1 MELMDLL
8 LERNLQ
14 QTKEIVIPGELA
26 EHKFVI
32 RALNSQECNNNRKQ
46 CMNITKNSV
55 DLDQGKLNA
64 LNVLAACVVPNF
76 RDASFIS
83 RAGVTLPIDLV
94 YKVLKPGEIEK
105 LANAILEYSGFGA
118 ELEEIP
124 KK

>member
-32 RALNSQECNNNRKQ
+32 RALNSQEWNNNRKQ

-76 RDASFIS
+76 RDAGFIS
-83 RAGVTLPIDLV
+83 HAGVTLPIDLV

>member
-32 RALNSQECNNNRKQ
+32 RALNSQEWNNNRKQ

-105 LANAILEYSGFGA
+105 LANAILEYSGFGG
-118 ELEEIP
+118 
-124 KK
+124 

>member
-14 QTKEIVIPGELA
+14 QTKEVTIPGDLS

-32 RALNSQECNNNRKQ
+32 RALNSQEWNNNRKQ
-46 CMNITKNSV
+46 CVSITKSGF

-64 LNVLAACVVPNF
+64 LNVLSACVVPNF

-118 ELEEIP
+118 ELEELP

>member
-14 QTKEIVIPGELA
+14 QTKEIVITGELA

-32 RALNSQECNNNRKQ
+32 RALNSQEWNNNRKQ

-76 RDASFIS
+76 RDAGFIS

>member
-32 RALNSQECNNNRKQ
+32 RALNSQEWNNNRKQ

>member
-32 RALNSQECNNNRKQ
+32 RALNSQEWNNNRKQ

-105 LANAILEYSGFGA
+105 LANAILEYSGFGT